1 MNSIAPLA
9 PLPDAVTL
17 DQLRVFLLVAEQG
30 SFSAAA
36 RSLRRA
42 QSAVSYAIANLERV
56 LGVLLFAREGRMPT
70 LTEAGRSLLSETR
83 AIHGQVEQLTARAR
97 SMAQGVEPRLALAV
111 DVMFPMS
118 ALVEAVGAFRE
129 EFPAV
134 SLVLHSEALGGIA
147 QLVLD
152 GTCRIGISSD
162 LPKFPPGLTR
172 RPLTQVAMIGVTGPT
187 HPLAKIKG
195 PIPRKTMQHHVQ
207 LVLSDRSR
215 LTEGIDLGVLEG
227 PTWRLADLGA
237 KHAFLRAGFGWGGM
251 PLHLVAEDLE
261 AGRLVWIS
269 PVEWGAEPREIPLYG
284 IHRADDL
291 PGPAGRWLLDRLDH
305 AAVRADGELDRLK
318 NKCSSRK
325 GAHRKG

>member
-1 MNSIAPLA
+1 MAV
-9 PLPDAVTL
+9 LPDAVTL
-17 DQLRVFLLVAEQG
+17 DQLRVFLSVAEQG

-36 RSLRRA
+36 RSLHRA

-56 LGVLLFAREGRMPT
+56 LGVLLFDREQRTPS
-70 LTEAGRSLLSETR
+70 LTEAGRALLTETR

-118 ALVEAVGAFRE
+118 ALVEAVGAFRDA
-129 EFPAV
+129 FPAV
-134 SLVLHSEALGGIA
+134 SLVLHAEALGGVA

-152 GTCRIGISSD
+152 GTCRIGISSE
-162 LPKFPPGLTR
+162 LPKFPSGLAR
-172 RPLTQVAMIGVTGPT
+172 RHLTHVAMIGVTGAT
-187 HPLAKIKG
+187 HPLAQHKG
-195 PIPRKTMQHHVQ
+195 PIPIKTMQRHVQ

-215 LTEGIDLGVLEG
+215 LTEGVDLGVLEG

-261 AGRLVWIS
+261 AGRLVCIK
-269 PVEWGAEPREIPLYG
+269 PAEWGPTPRELSLYG
-284 IHRADDL
+284 IHRADAL
-291 PGPAGRWLLDRLDH
+291 PGPAARWLLEQLEI
-305 AAVRADGELDRLK
+305 AAVRADGELGRLK
-318 NKCSSRK
+318 AQCSAKRASRSK
-325 GAHRKG
+325 S

>member
-1 MNSIAPLA
+1 MAPLA

-56 LGVLLFAREGRMPT
+56 LGVLLFEREGRVPS

-83 AIHGQVEQLTARAR
+83 AIQGQVEQLTARAR
-97 SMAQGVEPRLALAV
+97 SMAEGVEPRLALAV

-129 EFPAV
+129 AFPAV
-134 SLVLHSEALGGIA
+134 SLVLHVEALGGIA

-152 GTCRIGISSD
+152 GTCRIGVSSE
-162 LPKFPPGLTR
+162 LPKFPAGITR
-172 RPLTQVAMIGVTGPT
+172 RPLTQVAMISVTGAT
-187 HPLAKIKG
+187 HPLAKFKG
-195 PIPRKTMQHHVQ
+195 PIPTKTMQAHVQ

-237 KHAFLRAGFGWGGM
+237 KHEFLRAGFGWGGM

-269 PVEWGAEPREIPLYG
+269 PAEWGTTPRDVPLFG
-284 IHRADDL
+284 IHRADEL
-291 PGPAGRWLLDRLDH
+291 PGPAGRWLLDRLEH
-305 AAVRADGELDRLK
+305 AAGRADSELDRLK
-318 NKCSSRK
+318 HKCSSRK
-325 GAHRKG
+325 GAHKKA

>member
-1 MNSIAPLA
+1 MESIAQ
-9 PLPDAVTL
+9 LPDAVTL

-36 RSLRRA
+36 RSLHRA
-42 QSAVSYAIANLERV
+42 QSAVSYAIANLERI
-56 LGVLLFAREGRMPT
+56 LGVPLFDRDGRLPA
-70 LTEAGRSLLSETR
+70 LTEAGRALLSESR

-129 EFPAV
+129 AFPAV
-134 SLVLHSEALGGIA
+134 SLVLYVEALGGIA

-152 GTCRIGISSD
+152 GTCRIGISSQ
-162 LPKFPPGLTR
+162 LPQFPAGLTR
-172 RPLTQVAMIGVTGPT
+172 HHLTNVAMLCVTGPT
-187 HPLAKIKG
+187 HPLAKHKG
-195 PIPRKTMQHHVQ
+195 PIPAKTLHHHVQ
-207 LVLSDRSR
+207 LVLADRTP
-215 LTEGIDLGVLEG
+215 LTQGVDLGVHEG

-237 KHAFLRAGFGWGGM
+237 KHEFLRAGFGWGGM

-261 AGRLVWIS
+261 AGRLVNIA
-269 PVEWGAEPREIPLYG
+269 PQEWSAGPLEVPLYG

-291 PGPAGRWLLDRLDH
+291 PGPAGHWLLEKLEQ
-305 AAVRADGELDRLK
+305 AAVRADGELARLAS
-318 NKCSSRK
+318 KCSQRK
-325 GAHRKG
+325 ATRGKG

>member
-1 MNSIAPLA
+1 MNSMAPLA

-56 LGVLLFAREGRMPT
+56 LGVVLFEREGRMPT

-134 SLVLHSEALGGIA
+134 SLVLHVEALGGIA

-162 LPKFPPGLTR
+162 LPKFPAGLSR
-172 RPLTQVAMIGVTGPT
+172 RPLTQIAMVGVTGPT
-187 HPLAKIKG
+187 HPLARLKG
-195 PIPRKTMQHHVQ
+195 PIPLKTMQRHVQ

-269 PVEWGAEPREIPLYG
+269 PAEWGSEPREVPLYG

-291 PGPAGRWLLDRLDH
+291 PGPAGRWLLDRLEH

>member
-1 MNSIAPLA
+1 MDSIGQ
-9 PLPDAVTL
+9 LPDAVTL

-42 QSAVSYAIANLERV
+42 QSAVSYAIANLERI
-56 LGVLLFAREGRMPT
+56 LGVLLFDREGRAPS
-70 LTEAGRSLLSETR
+70 LTEAGRALLSETR

-97 SMAQGVEPRLALAV
+97 SMARGVEPRLALAV

-129 EFPAV
+129 AFPAV
-134 SLVLHSEALGGIA
+134 SLVLYVEALGGIA

-152 GTCRIGISSD
+152 GTCRIGISTH
-162 LPKFPPGLTR
+162 LHRFPAGLTR
-172 RPLTQVAMIGVTGPT
+172 RHLTSVTMIGVVGAT
-187 HPLAKIKG
+187 HPLAKHKG
-195 PIPRKTMQHHVQ
+195 PVSAKTMQRHVQ
-207 LVLSDRSR
+207 LVLSDRSQ
-215 LTEGIDLGVLEG
+215 LTEGVDMGVLDG

-237 KHAFLRAGFGWGGM
+237 KHEFLRAGFGWGGM

-261 AGRLVWIS
+261 AGRLVNIA
-269 PVEWGAEPREIPLYG
+269 PQEWGAGPQEVPLCG

-291 PGPAGRWLLDRLDH
+291 PGPAGQWLLERLEQ
-305 AAVRADGELDRLK
+305 AAVRADGELGRLATR
-318 NKCSSRK
+318 CAARRTAK
-325 GAHRKG
+325 GKS